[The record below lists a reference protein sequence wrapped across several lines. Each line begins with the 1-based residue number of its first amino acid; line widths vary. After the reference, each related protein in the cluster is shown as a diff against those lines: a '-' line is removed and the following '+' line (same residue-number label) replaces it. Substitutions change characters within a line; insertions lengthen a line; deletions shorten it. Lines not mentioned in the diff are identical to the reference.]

1 MKEFMDRL
9 AEIEAEKTAL
19 IMDMENAK
27 IEKKQEVI
35 EQCRDLIE
43 ETGLDIDE
51 IADALKPPKSARPKP
66 QKTEKP
72 KRTRA
77 RTVYALNSDQTLRY
91 SAGPL
96 PYWLRDAMTA
106 EGMKP
111 DDAEDRARFKATCM
125 TVVG

>member
-1 MKEFMDRL
+1 MKEFTDRL
-9 AEIEAEKTAL
+9 AEIEEERVAL
-19 IMDMENAK
+19 LADMEQAK

-35 EQCRDLIE
+35 QTCRNLIE

-72 KRTRA
+72 KRTWA
-77 RTVYALNSDQTLRY
+77 RTVYALNTDPTMRY

-96 PYWLRDAMTA
+96 PYWMRDAMTA

-111 DDAEDRARFKATCM
+111 EDAEDRARFKAECM

>member
-1 MKEFMDRL
+1 MREFMDRL
-9 AEIEAEKTAL
+9 AEIEAEKVAL
-19 IMDMENAK
+19 LADMEQAK

-51 IADALKPPKSARPKP
+51 IADALKPKRTKAEKA
-66 QKTEKP
+66 EKP

-77 RTVYALNSDQTLRY
+77 STVYALNSDQTRLY
-91 SAGPL
+91 SAGPI
-96 PYWLRDAMTA
+96 PYWMRDAMTA

-111 DDAEDRARFKATCM
+111 EDAEDRARFKAECM